1 MHGNQGVWSLDVFHS
16 TLFDIGAAMIK
27 KAGLEEIESFV
38 ELEHSREMVA
48 EQQGKKMVLFSINS
62 IFS

>member
-1 MHGNQGVWSLDVFHS
+1 MFHS
-16 TLFDIGAAMIK
+16 TLFDIGAAAMVK
-27 KAGLEEIESFV
+27 KAGLEEMESFV